1 MISLNPA
8 KLNRCDWFIL
18 VFVVYYL
25 QGVLYPSGG
34 ALSTGL
40 LGINLLVSI
49 VCALKIWQMPHNPP
63 YIKGLNLLVLMFSI
77 YGFALILNNPSTV
90 HYSLS
95 GMSMPSYNY
104 IKSIYLSILPIYAF
118 YYFSLKGYITAER
131 LRWWTVVFFISCVVS
146 YYKYKQQALIS
157 LMERGSSVEEITNN
171 AGYLFLS
178 LIPIWTLFRK
188 NPILQYVGLAFCMV
202 FILMGMKRGAI
213 AIGGMVVLYLI
224 WQIIRNARG
233 KQRLIVFV
241 LTAALAVAGVYF
253 VIDLMSSSEYFLQ
266 RIEATSEGNS
276 SGRDSLY
283 SYFLEYFTERAGFIH
298 YLFGR
303 GANGTLEIYYN
314 YAHNDWLEIA
324 VNQGLLGITVY
335 AIYWKQ
341 LYMTWRHSTN
351 IEAKT
356 ILALVGIIYFA
367 KTLFSMSYSDMTYIC
382 TSVLGY
388 ALATYKKPNVECY
401 E

>member
-8 KLNRCDWFIL
+8 KLNRCDWFII
-18 VFVVYYL
+18 VWVVYYL
-25 QGVLYPSGG
+25 QGVLYSSGG
-34 ALSTGL
+34 AISTGL

-49 VCALKIWQMPHNPP
+49 YCAIKIWQMPNNPP

-77 YGFALILNNPSTV
+77 YGFALILMNPSTV
-90 HYSLS
+90 NYSMSGLS
-95 GMSMPSYNY
+95 MASYNY

-118 YYFSLKGYITAER
+118 YYFSLKGYLTAER
-131 LRWWTVVFFISCVVS
+131 LRWWAVVFCISCVIS
-146 YYKYKQQALIS
+146 YYIYMQQA
-157 LMERGSSVEEITNN
+157 MERILARGSSAEEITNN

-178 LIPIWTLFRK
+178 LIPIFVLFRK
-188 NPILQYVGLAFCMV
+188 KPLLQYAGLAFCMA

-213 AIGGMVVLYLI
+213 LIGGVVVLYFI
-224 WQIIRNARG
+224 RQIVSNAKG
-233 KQRLIVFV
+233 KQRFIVIL
-241 LTAALAVAGVYF
+241 LTAALTVAGVYF
-253 VIDLMSSSEYFLQ
+253 VIDMMTSSDYFLQ
-266 RIEATSEGNS
+266 RLEATKEGNS

-283 SYFLEYFTERAGFIH
+283 SFFWTYFTEKADAIQF
-298 YLFGR
+298 LFGR

-324 VNQGLLGITVY
+324 VNQGLLGIAVY
-335 AIYWKQ
+335 VVYWKQ
-341 LYMTWRHSTN
+341 LYSTWRQSTN

-367 KTLFSMSYSDMTYIC
+367 KTIFSMSYADMTYVC

-388 ALATYKKPNVECY
+388 ALATYKKPNFE
-401 E
+401 

>member
-8 KLNRCDWFIL
+8 KLNRCDWFIIVWVL
-18 VFVVYYL
+18 YYL
-25 QGVLYPSGG
+25 QGVLYSSGG
-34 ALSTGL
+34 AISTGL

-49 VCALKIWQMPHNPP
+49 YCAIKIWQIPNHPP
-63 YIKGLNLLVLMFSI
+63 YIKGLNLLVVMFSI
-77 YGFALILNNPSTV
+77 YGFAHIINNPSVAHYTV
-90 HYSLS
+90 S
-95 GMSMPSYNY
+95 GMSMASYNY
-104 IKSIYLSILPIYAF
+104 IKAIYLSILPIYAF
-118 YYFSLKGYITAER
+118 YYFSLKGYLTAER
-131 LRWWTVVFFISCVVS
+131 LRWWAVVFCISCVVS
-146 YYKYKQQALIS
+146 YYLYMQQAMEKL
-157 LMERGSSVEEITNN
+157 LERGSSAEETTNN

-178 LIPIWTLFRK
+178 LIPIWVVYRK
-188 NPILQYVGLAFCMV
+188 KPLLQYAGLAFCMA

-213 AIGGMVVLYLI
+213 LIGGVVVLYLI
-224 WQIIRNARG
+224 WQIIKNARG
-233 KQRLIVFV
+233 KQRVIVIL
-241 LTAALAVAGVYF
+241 LTAVLAVAGVYF
-253 VIDLMSSSEYFLQ
+253 VIDMMTSSDYFLQ
-266 RIEATSEGNS
+266 RLEATKEGNS

-283 SYFLEYFTERAGFIH
+283 SFFWTYFTEKADVIQ

-324 VNQGLLGITVY
+324 VNQGLLGIVVY
-335 AIYWKQ
+335 AVYWKQ
-341 LYMTWRHSTN
+341 FYSTWRQSTN

-367 KTLFSMSYSDMTYIC
+367 KTLFSMSYADMTYVC

-388 ALATYKKPNVECY
+388 ALATYNEPNFDEY

>member
-1 MISLNPA
+1 MISFIPT
-8 KLNRCDWFIL
+8 KLNRCDWFIIVWVL
-18 VFVVYYL
+18 YYL
-25 QGVLYPSGG
+25 QGVLYSSGG
-34 ALSTGL
+34 AISTGL

-49 VCALKIWQMPHNPP
+49 YCAIKIWQMPNNPP

-77 YGFALILNNPSTV
+77 YGFAFILMNPSTV
-90 HYSLS
+90 HYSMS
-95 GMSMPSYNY
+95 GVSMASYNY

-118 YYFSLKGYITAER
+118 YYFSLKGYLTAER
-131 LRWWTVVFFISCVVS
+131 LRWWAVVFCISCVIS
-146 YYKYKQQALIS
+146 YYIYMQQAMDKLLAS
-157 LMERGSSVEEITNN
+157 GSMAEETTNN

-178 LIPIWTLFRK
+178 LIPIWVLFRK
-188 NPILQYVGLAFCMV
+188 RPLLQYAGLAFCMA

-213 AIGGMVVLYLI
+213 AIGGVVVLYLI

-233 KQRLIVFV
+233 NQRFIVIL
-241 LTAALAVAGVYF
+241 LTAVLAVAGVYF
-253 VIDLMSSSEYFLQ
+253 VIDMMTSSDYFLQ
-266 RIEATSEGNS
+266 RLEATKEGNS

-283 SYFLEYFTERAGFIH
+283 SFFWTYFTEKADAIQ

-324 VNQGLLGITVY
+324 VNQGLLGIIVY
-335 AIYWKQ
+335 AVYWK
-341 LYMTWRHSTN
+341 LFYSTWRQSTN

-367 KTLFSMSYSDMTYIC
+367 KTIFSMSYADMTYVC

-388 ALATYKKPNVECY
+388 ALATYKKPNTI
-401 E
+401 

>member
-8 KLNRCDWFIL
+8 KLNRCDWFIIVWVL
-18 VFVVYYL
+18 YYL
-25 QGVLYPSGG
+25 QGVLYSSGG
-34 ALSTGL
+34 AISTGL

-49 VCALKIWQMPHNPP
+49 YCAIKIWQMPNHPP

-77 YGFALILNNPSTV
+77 YGFALILLNPSTI
-90 HYSLS
+90 HYGLS
-95 GMSMPSYNY
+95 GISTASYSY

-118 YYFSLKGYITAER
+118 YYFSLKGYLTAER
-131 LRWWTVVFFISCVVS
+131 LRWWAVVFSISCVVS
-146 YYKYKQQALIS
+146 YYLYMQHA
-157 LMERGSSVEEITNN
+157 MEKLLARGSSAEETTNN

-178 LIPIWTLFRK
+178 LIPIWVLFRK
-188 NPILQYVGLAFCMV
+188 KPLLQYAGLAFCMA

-213 AIGGMVVLYLI
+213 LIGGVVVLYLI
-224 WQIIRNARG
+224 WQIIKNARG
-233 KQRLIVFV
+233 KQRVIVIL
-241 LTAALAVAGVYF
+241 LTAVLAVVGVYF
-253 VIDLMSSSEYFLQ
+253 VIDMMTSSDYFMQ
-266 RIEATSEGNS
+266 RLEATKEGNS

-283 SYFLEYFTERAGFIH
+283 SFFWTYFTEKADAIQ

-324 VNQGLLGITVY
+324 VNQGLLGIIVY
-335 AIYWKQ
+335 AVYWKKF
-341 LYMTWRHSTN
+341 YSTWRQSTN

-367 KTLFSMSYSDMTYIC
+367 QTLFSMSYGDMTYIS

-388 ALATYKKPNVECY
+388 ALATYRNPNIE
-401 E
+401 

>member
-8 KLNRCDWFIL
+8 KLNRCDWFII

-49 VCALKIWQMPHNPP
+49 VCAIKIWQMPHNPP

-77 YGFALILNNPSTV
+77 YGFALIIINPSTIY
-90 HYSLS
+90 YSMS
-95 GMSMPSYNY
+95 GMSMASYNY

-118 YYFSLKGYITAER
+118 YYFSLKGYLTAER
-131 LRWWTVVFFISCVVS
+131 LRWWAVVFCISSVVS
-146 YYKYKQQALIS
+146 YYHYMQQALIK
-157 LMERGSSVEEITNN
+157 LMERGSSAEETTNN

-178 LIPIWTLFRK
+178 LIPIWVLFRK
-188 NPILQYVGLAFCMV
+188 KPLLQYAGLAFCMV

-213 AIGGMVVLYLI
+213 AIGSVVVLYLI
-224 WQIIRNARG
+224 WQIIKNARG
-233 KQRLIVFV
+233 KQKIIVIL
-241 LTAALAVAGVYF
+241 LTVALAVLGVYL
-253 VIDLMSSSEYFLQ
+253 VIDMLSSSDYFLK
-266 RIEATSEGNS
+266 RIEDTKEGNS
-276 SGRDSLY
+276 SGRDTLY
-283 SYFLEYFTERAGFIH
+283 SFFWTYFTEKANIFH

-324 VNQGLLGITVY
+324 VNQGLLGISVY
-335 AIYWKQ
+335 AVYWKQ
-341 LYMTWRHSTN
+341 LYATWRQSTN

-356 ILALVGIIYFA
+356 IFALIGIIYFA
-367 KTLFSMSYSDMTYIC
+367 KTLFSMSYADMTYVC

-388 ALATYKKPNVECY
+388 ALATYKKPNDE
-401 E
+401 

>member
-8 KLNRCDWFIL
+8 KLNRCDWFIIAWVL
-18 VFVVYYL
+18 YYL
-25 QGVLYPSGG
+25 QGVLYPTGG
-34 ALSTGL
+34 AISIGL

-49 VCALKIWQMPHNPP
+49 YCAIKIWQMPNHPP

-77 YGFALILNNPSTV
+77 YGFALILMSPSTI
-90 HYSLS
+90 YYRMS
-95 GMSMPSYNY
+95 GMSMASYNY

-118 YYFSLKGYITAER
+118 YYFSLKGYLTAER
-131 LRWWTVVFFISCVVS
+131 LRWWAVVFSISCVLS
-146 YYKYKQQALIS
+146 YYIYMQRA
-157 LMERGSSVEEITNN
+157 MEMLLARGSSAEETTNN

-178 LIPIWTLFRK
+178 LIPIWVLFRK
-188 NPILQYVGLAFCMV
+188 KPLLQYAGLALCMS

-213 AIGGMVVLYLI
+213 AIGGVVVLYLI
-224 WQIIRNARG
+224 WQIIKNARG
-233 KQRLIVFV
+233 KQRAIVIL

-253 VIDLMSSSEYFLQ
+253 VIDMMTSSDYFMQ
-266 RIEATSEGNS
+266 RLEATKEGNS

-283 SYFLEYFTERAGFIH
+283 SFFWTYFTEKADAIQ

-324 VNQGLLGITVY
+324 VNQGLLGIVVY
-335 AIYWKQ
+335 AVYWKKF
-341 LYMTWRHSTN
+341 YSTWRQSTN

-356 ILALVGIIYFA
+356 ILAMVGIIYFV
-367 KTLFSMSYSDMTYIC
+367 KTLFSMSYVDMTYVC

-388 ALATYKKPNVECY
+388 ALATYKKPNIE
-401 E
+401 

>member
-8 KLNRCDWFIL
+8 KLNRCDWFIIVWVL
-18 VFVVYYL
+18 YYF
-25 QGVLYPSGG
+25 QGVLYPTGG
-34 ALSTGL
+34 AISTGL

-49 VCALKIWQMPHNPP
+49 YCAIKIWQMPNYPP

-77 YGFALILNNPSTV
+77 YGFYLILMNPSTLYYRMSGKSMAS
-90 HYSLS
+90 YS
-95 GMSMPSYNY
+95 Y

-118 YYFSLKGYITAER
+118 YYFSLKGYLTAER
-131 LRWWTVVFFISCVVS
+131 LRWWAVVFCISCVVS
-146 YYKYKQQALIS
+146 YYIYMQQAMEAL
-157 LMERGSSVEEITNN
+157 LERGSSREEITNN

-178 LIPIWTLFRK
+178 LIPIWVVYRRK
-188 NPILQYVGLAFCMV
+188 PLLQYAGLAFCMA

-213 AIGGMVVLYLI
+213 LIGGVVVLYLI
-224 WQIIRNARG
+224 WQIIKNARG
-233 KQRLIVFV
+233 KQRIIVIL
-241 LTAALAVAGVYF
+241 LTAVLAVAGFYF
-253 VIDLMSSSEYFLQ
+253 VIDMMTSSDYFIQ
-266 RIEATSEGNS
+266 RLEATKEGNS

-283 SYFLEYFTERAGFIH
+283 SFFWTYFTEKADAIQ

-303 GANGTLEIYYN
+303 GANGTLEIYEN

-324 VNQGLLGITVY
+324 VNQGLLGIIVY
-335 AIYWKQ
+335 AVYWKQ
-341 LYMTWRHSTN
+341 LYSTWRQSTN

-367 KTLFSMSYSDMTYIC
+367 KTLFSMSYGDMTYVC

-388 ALATYKKPNVECY
+388 ALATYKNPNFE
-401 E
+401 

>member
-8 KLNRCDWFIL
+8 KLNRCDWFIIVWVL
-18 VFVVYYL
+18 YYL
-25 QGVLYPSGG
+25 QGVLYPTGG
-34 ALSTGL
+34 AISTGL

-49 VCALKIWQMPHNPP
+49 YCAIKIWQMPNNPP

-77 YGFALILNNPSTV
+77 YGFYLILTNPSTV
-90 HYSLS
+90 YYSMS
-95 GMSMPSYNY
+95 GFSMASYNY

-118 YYFSLKGYITAER
+118 YYFSLKGYLTAER
-131 LRWWTVVFFISCVVS
+131 LRWWAVVFCISCVLS
-146 YYKYKQQALIS
+146 YYIYMQQSMAALLES
-157 LMERGSSVEEITNN
+157 GSSREEITNN

-178 LIPIWTLFRK
+178 LIPILVVYRRK
-188 NPILQYVGLAFCMV
+188 PLLQYAGLAFCMA

-213 AIGGMVVLYLI
+213 AIGGVVVLYLI

-233 KQRLIVFV
+233 NQRFIVIL
-241 LTAALAVAGVYF
+241 LTAVLAVAGVYF
-253 VIDLMSSSEYFLQ
+253 VIDMMTSSDYFLQ
-266 RIEATSEGNS
+266 RLEATKEGNS

-283 SYFLEYFTERAGFIH
+283 SFFWTYFTEKADAIQ

-324 VNQGLLGITVY
+324 VNQGLMGIAVY
-335 AIYWKQ
+335 AVYWKQ
-341 LYMTWRHSTN
+341 FYSTWRQSTN

-367 KTLFSMSYSDMTYIC
+367 KTIFSMSYADMTYVC

-388 ALATYKKPNVECY
+388 ALATYKKPNIE
-401 E
+401 

>member
-8 KLNRCDWFIL
+8 KLNRCDWFII
-18 VFVVYYL
+18 VWVVYYL
-25 QGVLYPSGG
+25 QGVLYSSGG
-34 ALSTGL
+34 AISTGL

-49 VCALKIWQMPHNPP
+49 YCAIKIWQMPNNPP

-77 YGFALILNNPSTV
+77 YGFALILMNPSTV
-90 HYSLS
+90 HYSMSGLS
-95 GMSMPSYNY
+95 MASYNY

-118 YYFSLKGYITAER
+118 YYFSLKGYLTAER
-131 LRWWTVVFFISCVVS
+131 LRWWAVVFCISCVIS
-146 YYKYKQQALIS
+146 YYIYMQQA
-157 LMERGSSVEEITNN
+157 MERILARGSSAEEITNN

-178 LIPIWTLFRK
+178 LIPIFVLFRK
-188 NPILQYVGLAFCMV
+188 KPLLQYAGLAFCMA

-213 AIGGMVVLYLI
+213 LIGGVVVLYLI
-224 WQIIRNARG
+224 WQIIKNARG
-233 KQRLIVFV
+233 KQRFIVIL
-241 LTAALAVAGVYF
+241 LTAVLAVAGVYF
-253 VIDLMSSSEYFLQ
+253 VIDMMTSSDYFLQ
-266 RIEATSEGNS
+266 RLEATKEGNS

-283 SYFLEYFTERAGFIH
+283 SFFWTYFTDKADAIQ

-324 VNQGLLGITVY
+324 VNQGLLGIIVY
-335 AIYWKQ
+335 AVYWKQ
-341 LYMTWRHSTN
+341 FYSTWRQSTN

-367 KTLFSMSYSDMTYIC
+367 KTIFSMSYGDMTYVC

-388 ALATYKKPNVECY
+388 ALATYKNPNIE
-401 E
+401 

>member
-1 MISLNPA
+1 MT
-8 KLNRCDWFIL
+8 KLNRCDWFIIAWVL
-18 VFVVYYL
+18 YYL
-25 QGVLYPSGG
+25 QGVLYPTGG
-34 ALSTGL
+34 AISTGL

-49 VCALKIWQMPHNPP
+49 YCAIKIWQMPHHPP

-77 YGFALILNNPSTV
+77 YGFYLILMNPSTV
-90 HYSLS
+90 YYSMS
-95 GMSMPSYNY
+95 GMSMASYNY
-104 IKSIYLSILPIYAF
+104 IKCIYLSLLPIYAF
-118 YYFSLKGYITAER
+118 YYFSLKGYLTVER
-131 LRWWTVVFFISCVVS
+131 LRWWAVVFCISSVVS
-146 YYKYKQQALIS
+146 YYNYMNQA
-157 LMERGSSVEEITNN
+157 MERLLESGSSSEEITNN

-178 LIPIWTLFRK
+178 LIPIWVFFRK
-188 NPILQYVGLAFCMV
+188 KPLLQYAGLAFCMA

-213 AIGGMVVLYLI
+213 LIGGVVVLYLI
-224 WQIIRNARG
+224 WQIIKNARG
-233 KQRLIVFV
+233 KQRVIVILI
-241 LTAALAVAGVYF
+241 TAVLAVAGVYF
-253 VIDLMSSSEYFLQ
+253 VIDMMTSSDYFLQ
-266 RIEATSEGNS
+266 RLEATKEGNS

-283 SYFLEYFTERAGFIH
+283 SFFWTYFTEKADAIH

-324 VNQGLLGITVY
+324 VNQGLLGIIVY
-335 AIYWKQ
+335 AVYWKQ
-341 LYMTWRHSTN
+341 FYSTWRQSTN

-367 KTLFSMSYSDMTYIC
+367 QTLFSMSYGDMTYVS

-388 ALATYKKPNVECY
+388 ALATYDELNLDEY

>member
-8 KLNRCDWFIL
+8 KLNRCDWFIIVWVL
-18 VFVVYYL
+18 YYL
-25 QGVLYPSGG
+25 QGVLYPTGG
-34 ALSTGL
+34 AISTGL

-49 VCALKIWQMPHNPP
+49 YCAIKVWQMPNNPP
-63 YIKGLNLLVLMFSI
+63 YIKGLNILVLMFSI
-77 YGFALILNNPSTV
+77 YGFYSILMNPSTV
-90 HYSLS
+90 YYSMS
-95 GMSMPSYNY
+95 GMSMASYNY

-118 YYFSLKGYITAER
+118 YYFSLKGYLTAER
-131 LRWWTVVFFISCVVS
+131 LRWWAVVFSISCVLS
-146 YYKYKQQALIS
+146 YYLYMQQAMEKL
-157 LMERGSSVEEITNN
+157 LERGSSAEETTNN

-178 LIPIWTLFRK
+178 LIPIWVLYRK
-188 NPILQYVGLAFCMV
+188 KPLLQYAGLALCMA

-213 AIGGMVVLYLI
+213 LIGGVVVLYLI

-233 KQRLIVFV
+233 KQRVIVIL

-253 VIDLMSSSEYFLQ
+253 VIDMMTSSDYFMQ
-266 RIEATSEGNS
+266 RLEATKEGNS

-283 SYFLEYFTERAGFIH
+283 SFFWTYFTEKTDAIQ

-324 VNQGLLGITVY
+324 VNQGLLGIIVY
-335 AIYWKQ
+335 VVYWKQ
-341 LYMTWRHSTN
+341 LYLTWCQSTN

-367 KTLFSMSYSDMTYIC
+367 KTIFSMSYGDMTYVC

-388 ALATYKKPNVECY
+388 ALATYKKPNFE
-401 E
+401 